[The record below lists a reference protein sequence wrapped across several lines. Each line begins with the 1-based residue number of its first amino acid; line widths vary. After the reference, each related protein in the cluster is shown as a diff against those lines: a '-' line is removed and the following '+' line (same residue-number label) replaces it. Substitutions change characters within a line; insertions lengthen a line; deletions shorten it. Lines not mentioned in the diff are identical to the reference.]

1 MTIDALNSRLA
12 FAETIRQR
20 TYESLKTSNEIL
32 ATVWEQI
39 FTLVRDAII
48 DGEIRVLT
56 LDDERS
62 RLDEQSAVV
71 RIEGVKPKV
80 LLELG
85 VERGE
90 WRLRMRLEEPD
101 DTYLVDLDSNWDLYV
116 ALRVAISEQI
126 AERDPQMTFP
136 FSPSAH

>member
-32 ATVWEQI
+32 STVREQI

-56 LDDERS
+56 LDEKRS

-71 RIEGVKPKV
+71 RVEGVKPKV
-80 LLELG
+80 WLELE
-85 VERGE
+85 VERCE
-90 WRLRMRLEEPD
+90 WVLRMRLEEPD

-116 ALRVAISEQI
+116 ALRVAIGKQI

>member
-1 MTIDALNSRLA
+1 MTIDVLNSRLA
-12 FAETIRQR
+12 FAELTRQR
-20 TYESLKTSNEIL
+20 VYESLKTSNGIL
-32 ATVWEQI
+32 ATVREQI
-39 FTLVRDAII
+39 FTLVRDAIL
-48 DGEIRVLT
+48 DGEVHVT

-71 RIEGVKPKV
+71 RVEGVKPKV
-80 LLELG
+80 LLELC